1 LVGVALEDNAGA
13 EIDVAR
19 GDARVIG
26 IAEDPMLGVG
36 ELRVRGDVGLT
47 PVAVPGT
54 LS

>member
-1 LVGVALEDNAGA
+1 LVGVALEDNPGA

-26 IAEDPMLGVG
+26 IAEGPLLGAG
-36 ELRVRGDVGLT
+36 ELGARGDVSLT
-47 PVAVPGT
+47 PVAAPGT